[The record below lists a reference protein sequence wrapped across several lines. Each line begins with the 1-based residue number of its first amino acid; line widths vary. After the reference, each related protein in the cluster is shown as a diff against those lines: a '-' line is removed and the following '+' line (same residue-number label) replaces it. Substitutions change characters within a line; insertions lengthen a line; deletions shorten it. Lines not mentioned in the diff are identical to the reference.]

1 MPKKE
6 GIYDVMDMLPD
17 KKEMIM
23 PHDMRKKPYNIEIF
37 SIFVPRK
44 RNSLF
49 GIVIYWLS
57 YY

>member
-6 GIYDVMDMLPD
+6 GMYDVMDMLPE

-23 PHDMRKKPYNIEIF
+23 PHDMRNKPYSIEIF

-49 GIVIYWLS
+49 DIVIYWLS
-57 YY
+57 

>member
-37 SIFVPRK
+37 SIFDPRK

-57 YY
+57 